1 MAVAMCLAMVGLMVM
16 LAVSI
21 GNIEAGLALAV
32 YGYMNGNH
40 PSLAGGVNNR
50 ERNCWTWWNNN
61 SNSWN
66 GGPISISIGRMRI
79 NRCRTGDRDRMIV
92 FLKLLILIFI
102 FICSS
107 VGFIMLSRLAHPR
120 ISQKAL
126 RVLKITGLSLSMAMI
141 SLLYCVKGFELLILI
156 AFGFL
161 LFAIGSS
168 LIWRSEC

>member
-1 MAVAMCLAMVGLMVM
+1 
-16 LAVSI
+16 
-21 GNIEAGLALAV
+21 
-32 YGYMNGNH
+32 
-40 PSLAGGVNNR
+40 
-50 ERNCWTWWNNN
+50 
-61 SNSWN
+61 
-66 GGPISISIGRMRI
+66 
-79 NRCRTGDRDRMIV
+79 MIV

-126 RVLKITGLSLSMAMI
+126 RALKITGLSLSMAMI
-141 SLLYCVKGFELLILI
+141 SLLYCVKGFEFLILI